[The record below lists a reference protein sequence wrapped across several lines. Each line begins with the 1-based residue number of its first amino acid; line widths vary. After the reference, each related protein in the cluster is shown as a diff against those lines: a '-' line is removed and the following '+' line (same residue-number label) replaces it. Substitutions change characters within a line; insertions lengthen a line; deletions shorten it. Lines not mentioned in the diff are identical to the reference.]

1 MEKRVLHGFRS
12 EEAREVLEA
21 PPGWLIRRGSLLVA
35 VFFLLL
41 LLLAW
46 LIRYPDVIT
55 APVALVSP
63 SPPVTVHART
73 TGFLRDL
80 PVTDQQEVKKGDL
93 LGIIASAASPEDIFF
108 LGEWLVSHESPAAGD
123 GSLAELRDHGEL
135 RLGDARAAFAAF
147 MAALREYNNVSTH
160 NLLAEKGTS
169 LRVESAGLEKYRH
182 HLERQV
188 EILGDRVAISRKQLN
203 RDSSLFRVKTISEI
217 ELEKSRAEFLD
228 HESRHRAAVASLA
241 EAEMKLSGVHRLMT
255 ETKSQ
260 EGEQQERLRA
270 AVIET
275 AGILRNALEEWEY
288 HHLLRSPADG
298 RVTFTGVWS
307 ELQEVRTGDAVFA
320 VVPAQGEEVMGRMLL
335 PVARSGKVVPGQAVR
350 ISLENFPAPE
360 YGMLRGKVA
369 RISLVPAAPADGPH
383 YVAWVTL
390 DQGLTT
396 DTGRQLPAGTGMSG
410 DARVITHDRSL
421 LARLTA
427 PLVSLATR

>member
-1 MEKRVLHGFRS
+1 
-12 EEAREVLEA
+12 
-21 PPGWLIRRGSLLVA
+21 
-35 VFFLLL
+35 
-41 LLLAW
+41 
-46 LIRYPDVIT
+46 
-55 APVALVSP
+55 
-63 SPPVTVHART
+63 
-73 TGFLRDL
+73 
-80 PVTDQQEVKKGDL
+80 
-93 LGIIASAASPEDIFF
+93 
-108 LGEWLVSHESPAAGD
+108 
-123 GSLAELRDHGEL
+123 
-135 RLGDARAAFAAF
+135 
-147 MAALREYNNVSTH
+147 
-160 NLLAEKGTS
+160 
-169 LRVESAGLEKYRH
+169 
-182 HLERQV
+182 
-188 EILGDRVAISRKQLN
+188 
-203 RDSSLFRVKTISEI
+203 
-217 ELEKSRAEFLD
+217 
-228 HESRHRAAVASLA
+228 
-241 EAEMKLSGVHRLMT
+241 MKLSGVHRLMT

-396 DTGRQLPAGTGMSG
+396 DTGRQLPPGPGMSG

>member
-188 EILGDRVAISRKQLN
+188 EILGDRVAISRVNLN
-203 RDSSLFRVKTISEI
+203 RISSLYRVETIS
-217 ELEKSRAEFLD
+217 
-228 HESRHRAAVASLA
+228 
-241 EAEMKLSGVHRLMT
+241 
-255 ETKSQ
+255 
-260 EGEQQERLRA
+260 
-270 AVIET
+270 
-275 AGILRNALEEWEY
+275 
-288 HHLLRSPADG
+288 
-298 RVTFTGVWS
+298 
-307 ELQEVRTGDAVFA
+307 
-320 VVPAQGEEVMGRMLL
+320 
-335 PVARSGKVVPGQAVR
+335 
-350 ISLENFPAPE
+350 
-360 YGMLRGKVA
+360 
-369 RISLVPAAPADGPH
+369 
-383 YVAWVTL
+383 
-390 DQGLTT
+390 
-396 DTGRQLPAGTGMSG
+396 
-410 DARVITHDRSL
+410 
-421 LARLTA
+421 
-427 PLVSLATR
+427 